1 MMQAKSNAI
10 ESGPQFFIQKGP
22 VFRARAF
29 CRYWRNSGRATP
41 SLRHAASGI
50 LILIDAAFS
59 R

>member
-1 MMQAKSNAI
+1 MRLGHAAHPERRVWQC
-10 ESGPQFFIQKGP
+10 
-22 VFRARAF
+22 AF
-29 CRYWRNSGRATP
+29 GRAAP